1 MSIRPP
7 PHSMPVSRQLDTKLA
22 ANSAITPIDLKKYGT
37 TNFIGFNKI
46 KPIPPPTPSSS
57 SSNSHS
63 NNTSN
68 FTSQSLSYSKGRFV
82 NMNQYQSEREKYFA
96 EYIKNNGD
104 AASLIVSPY
113 LYLGGHRSV
122 NNVNNL
128 VTQGITHILN
138 SKYLK
143 GIFYF
148 LKNPFLLRY
157 PVK

>member
-1 MSIRPP
+1 
-7 PHSMPVSRQLDTKLA
+7 
-22 ANSAITPIDLKKYGT
+22 
-37 TNFIGFNKI
+37 
-46 KPIPPPTPSSS
+46 
-57 SSNSHS
+57 
-63 NNTSN
+63 
-68 FTSQSLSYSKGRFV
+68 
-82 NMNQYQSEREKYFA
+82 MNQYQSEREKYFA